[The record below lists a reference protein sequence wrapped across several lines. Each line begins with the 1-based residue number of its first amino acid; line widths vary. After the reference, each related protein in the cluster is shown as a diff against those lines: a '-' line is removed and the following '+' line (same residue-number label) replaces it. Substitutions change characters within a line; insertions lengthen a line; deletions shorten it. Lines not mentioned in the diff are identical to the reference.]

1 MYYWEQKTNSAIDK
15 ELVSI
20 EEYQQL
26 LQEKGSDTV
35 SLLNDMQVDWSIV
48 IQLQKSFQWTVCDG

>member
-48 IQLQKSFQWTVCDG
+48 IQLQKKLPMDSM

>member
-1 MYYWEQKTNSAIDK
+1 MAKNKISSSFQSFRFVLLGAKTNSAIDK

-35 SLLNDMQVDWSIV
+35 SLLNDMQVD
-48 IQLQKSFQWTVCDG
+48 